1 MQYVHRNENY
11 GLSNDNETKLAS
23 TMVKGQQSEMK
34 TELQLH
40 LYRLYFILPVM

>member
-34 TELQLH
+34 TELNCTFTDYISYYL
-40 LYRLYFILPVM
+40 